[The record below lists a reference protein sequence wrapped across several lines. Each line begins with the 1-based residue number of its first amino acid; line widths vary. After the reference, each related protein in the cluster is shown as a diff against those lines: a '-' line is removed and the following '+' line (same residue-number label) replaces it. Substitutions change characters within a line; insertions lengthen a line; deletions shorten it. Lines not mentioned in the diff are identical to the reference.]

1 MHKIYQNYN
10 TMLTH
15 LDSAQIP
22 LQSSFEVLVD
32 VDYKIIKEFLAVD
45 EPEKEIFFFHKDH
58 LGSST
63 QITDMG
69 QHVIHHIE
77 YMPTGEQFLEQRDYW
92 HTPYRFNGKELDE
105 ETGLYYYGARYYTP
119 ELGIWLSVDPLSDK
133 YPSLSPFMYCAGNP
147 VVLVDPDG
155 REWVDAQGNK
165 ITDHSNIK
173 VYIFYDPKSFSGQS
187 KQMYK
192 DALAKYGEGSVAMS
206 NVTTMSEFAKDWGD
220 MASGNIKEVNLNY
233 HGNNQTVMLN
243 SDKKQYITATGDG
256 KTNVSGTKATN
267 VQDLPTPKGSIDK
280 AQLNLN
286 TCKSNSTTQ
295 HPLKG
300 NGKTLMETFY
310 NSFDFKTVRGTSSGV
325 SYERTTKQPFPG
337 RSWWRG
343 TWDYMKRPAPQ
354 PIRYRGS
361 GLPPK

>member
-1 MHKIYQNYN
+1 MHKTYQNYN

-22 LQSSFEVLVD
+22 LQSSCEVLVD
-32 VDYKIIKEFLAVD
+32 VDYKIIKQFLAVD

-173 VYIFYDPKSFSGQS
+173 VYIFYDPKSFSG
-187 KQMYK
+187 
-192 DALAKYGEGSVAMS
+192 
-206 NVTTMSEFAKDWGD
+206 
-220 MASGNIKEVNLNY
+220 
-233 HGNNQTVMLN
+233 
-243 SDKKQYITATGDG
+243 
-256 KTNVSGTKATN
+256 
-267 VQDLPTPKGSIDK
+267 
-280 AQLNLN
+280 
-286 TCKSNSTTQ
+286 
-295 HPLKG
+295 
-300 NGKTLMETFY
+300 
-310 NSFDFKTVRGTSSGV
+310 
-325 SYERTTKQPFPG
+325 
-337 RSWWRG
+337 
-343 TWDYMKRPAPQ
+343 
-354 PIRYRGS
+354 
-361 GLPPK
+361 

>member
-92 HTPYRFNGKELDE
+92 HTPYRFNGKELDA

-119 ELGIWLSVDPLSDK
+119 EVGIWLSVDPLADK
-133 YPSLSPFMYCAGNP
+133 YPSISSFAYCLNNPVKLIDPNGMEVEISGDAQKDYYKQVKAGAKALGISVKMDKNGVLSATYKGKEDISKDGQKFLDAVNCKDVKVKINATNSDYVDDGRPFVGGAFMGNTVEGKKATANQTVNPKDLNIIDSYYGTPGKTSIHEITEAHQGGLISIGNGTSSSSAGNP
-147 VVLVDPDG
+147 NSVSKAAHEAATSQSG
-155 REWVDAQGNK
+155 MIYENRYDAQDNWLKKEDWGKAKWIDYNVGK
-165 ITDHSNIK
+165 PPHDKNIK
-173 VYIFYDPKSFSGQS
+173 
-187 KQMYK
+187 
-192 DALAKYGEGSVAMS
+192 
-206 NVTTMSEFAKDWGD
+206 T
-220 MASGNIKEVNLNY
+220 IKLY
-233 HGNNQTVMLN
+233 
-243 SDKKQYITATGDG
+243 
-256 KTNVSGTKATN
+256 
-267 VQDLPTPKGSIDK
+267 
-280 AQLNLN
+280 
-286 TCKSNSTTQ
+286 
-295 HPLKG
+295 
-300 NGKTLMETFY
+300 
-310 NSFDFKTVRGTSSGV
+310 
-325 SYERTTKQPFPG
+325 
-337 RSWWRG
+337 
-343 TWDYMKRPAPQ
+343 
-354 PIRYRGS
+354 
-361 GLPPK
+361 